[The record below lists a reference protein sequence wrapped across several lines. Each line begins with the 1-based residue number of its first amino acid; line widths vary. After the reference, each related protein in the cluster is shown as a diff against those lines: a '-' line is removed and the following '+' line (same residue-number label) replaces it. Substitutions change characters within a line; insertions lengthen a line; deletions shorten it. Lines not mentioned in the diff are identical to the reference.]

1 MKIRKNSEKKN
12 TEKKNT
18 DKTTEKNIE
27 ESQKIDISS
36 QISAEDEN
44 DKNFRLEQILAETR
58 YISEQDAMRKAA
70 EKYGARPHMDEIFS
84 NTSKKVRLTNSNP
97 LDLDK
102 EEEEK
107 KDSNAIQGE
116 KNATTMQAQIMM
128 ETFENDNNVVNLTPE
143 IPEGTK
149 VAEDVIEDSPELSEV
164 DPEIGSMFGA
174 GDNSFDILRKKQEN
188 KEQGAG
194 NYEKKYGV
202 KKPSPDAK
210 TVESK
215 VPVYK
220 TDNDIDEIHLKA
232 GRFSQVVRG
241 EYEHYLRSKNPSIS
255 EVIKTE
261 MAKVEE
267 VRETGD
273 TRSKKERL
281 LSAVVGFFSN
291 EDYDDSD
298 VPVSQV
304 VTVEDYGGD
313 EDTKSILYEL
323 NLNIRKLFF
332 RGVIMGVIT
341 LVQLIVTL
349 VIGIWSEPMAK
360 AMPYAPIAYAIL
372 NLLFAGAVIF
382 LNRITI
388 FSGLTPLAKLK
399 GNSDTALAVAAIG
412 MGIQAVVSLFRLGGA
427 AKFDINFY
435 SIVVTFGFL
444 CNCIGKLMMVLRVK
458 DNFKFISSETPS
470 HAVKIYTNEEIAK
483 KMMSG
488 TLNDRPIIGYQH
500 KTGFLSNFLRISY
513 APDPSEDLAGKIA
526 PVTVIC
532 SLLVAIIYGIMN
544 VSFTGAVDT
553 LAVMTAVSI
562 PICTLLAVNLP
573 MRMMCKRLNKNG
585 AMVAGYPSVKQ
596 FCDTNAVMIDS
607 NDLYPEGSVKL
618 DGIKTFA
625 NHRTDESVLAAA
637 AVLKEAQSPM
647 ATVFNRTM
655 LEDDRGVKLPEVE
668 SVLYED
674 TMGLVGRVDGERILV
689 GNRTLMRKYNIET
702 PSEDYEEKYHI
713 EGRQITYLAQSGE
726 LIAMFVTTY
735 TPDPEIINAL
745 RKGEQRGLSYLIR
758 TTDCNISAEQIA
770 EDFGLFLRS
779 IKILPTGLGNV
790 CKEAQSQTE
799 EKSRA
804 YLGTRGK
811 ISSMVQGIAGCV
823 HIKSNISLAIVIQ
836 LIAMILGLLLVATLC
851 LYATTAVLGTI
862 QIMTYC
868 LFWAVAALLS
878 PLVWRS

>member
-1 MKIRKNSEKKN
+1 MKNRKS
-12 TEKKNT
+12 
-18 DKTTEKNIE
+18 IE
-27 ESQKIDISS
+27 ESQKIDISA
-36 QISAEDEN
+36 QTAAEGEN
-44 DKNFRLEQILAETR
+44 EKSFRLEQILAETR
-58 YISEQDAMRKAA
+58 FISEQDAMRKAA
-70 EKYGARPHMDEIFS
+70 EKYGARPQMDEIFS
-84 NTSKKVRLTNSNP
+84 TKDKKVRLTNSNP
-97 LDLDK
+97 LELDD
-102 EEEEK
+102 EEK
-107 KDSNAIQGE
+107 EDTNAIRGE

-128 ETFENDNNVVNLTPE
+128 ENFDNENNVINLTPE
-143 IPEGTK
+143 IPEGAK

-164 DPEIGSMFGA
+164 DPEIGSMFSA
-174 GDNSFDILRKKQEN
+174 GDNSFDILRDKQGD
-188 KEQGAG
+188 KASAAG
-194 NYEKKYGV
+194 NYEKKFGV
-202 KKPSPDAK
+202 KKPAPDAK

-220 TDNDIDEIHLKA
+220 KDTDVDEIHLKA

-273 TRSKKERL
+273 TRSKKERV

-291 EDYDDSD
+291 DNSDDTD

-304 VTVEDYGGD
+304 VTVEDYGGP
-313 EDTKSILYEL
+313 EDTKSILFEL
-323 NLNIRKLFF
+323 NLNIRKLFI
-332 RGVIMGVIT
+332 RSVIMSIIT
-341 LVQLIVTL
+341 LVQLAVTL
-349 VIGIWSEPMAK
+349 IVGIFPDGITA
-360 AMPYAPIAYAIL
+360 AMPYAPIAYAII
-372 NLLFAGAVIF
+372 NLLFVGAVIF
-382 LNRITI
+382 FNRITI
-388 FSGLTPLAKLK
+388 YSGLTPLAKLK

-412 MGIQAVVSLFRLGGA
+412 MGLQAIVSLFRLGGA

-458 DNFKFISSETPS
+458 DNFKFISGETPS

-488 TLNDRPIIGYQH
+488 TLTDRPIIGYHH
-500 KTGFLSNFLRISY
+500 KTKFLSNFLRISY

-526 PVTVIC
+526 PVTIIC
-532 SLLVAIIYGIMN
+532 SLLVAIIYGVMN
-544 VSFTGAVDT
+544 VSFVGAVDT

-573 MRMMCKRLNKNG
+573 MRMMCKKLNKKG
-585 AMVAGYPSVKQ
+585 AVIAGYPSVKQ
-596 FCDTNAVMIDS
+596 FCDTNAVMIES

-647 ATVFNRTM
+647 ATVFNQTM
-655 LEDDRGVKLPEVE
+655 LNGERGIKLPEVE

-702 PSEDYEEKYHI
+702 PSEDYEEKYLI
-713 EGRQITYLAQSGE
+713 EGRQITYLAQAGE
-726 LIAMFVTTY
+726 LISMFVTTY
-735 TPDPEIINAL
+735 TPDPEIISAL

-758 TTDCNISAEQIA
+758 TTDCNITAEQIA

-779 IKILPTGLGNV
+779 IKVLPTGLGNV
-790 CKEAQSQTE
+790 CKEAQSQVE
-799 EKSRA
+799 ERSRA
-804 YLGTRGK
+804 YLGTRGQ
-811 ISSMVQGIAGCV
+811 ISSMVRGIAGCV

-851 LYATTAVLGTI
+851 LYATTAVLGTL
-862 QIMTYC
+862 QILIYS
-868 LFWAVAALLS
+868 LFWAAATLLS
-878 PLVWRS
+878 PLIWRS

>member
-1 MKIRKNSEKKN
+1 MKIRKNFEKKN

-18 DKTTEKNIE
+18 EKATEKNIE
-27 ESQKIDISS
+27 ESQKIDISA
-36 QISAEDEN
+36 QVSADEESE
-44 DKNFRLEQILAETR
+44 KNFRLEQILAETR
-58 YISEQDAMRKAA
+58 FISEQDAMRKAA

-84 NTSKKVRLTNSNP
+84 NADKKVRLTNSNP

-107 KDSNAIQGE
+107 KEANAIQGE
-116 KNATTMQAQIMM
+116 KNATTMQAEIMM

-174 GDNSFDILRKKQEN
+174 GDNSFDILRNKSAN

-194 NYEKKYGV
+194 SYEKKFGV

-220 TDNDIDEIHLKA
+220 TESDVDEIHLKA

-323 NLNIRKLFF
+323 NLNIRKLFI
-332 RGVIMGVIT
+332 RGVIMGIVT
-341 LVQLIVTL
+341 FLQLIVTL
-349 VIGIWSEPMAK
+349 VIGFWAEPIAK
-360 AMPYAPIAYAIL
+360 AMPYAPIAYAIV

-412 MGIQAVVSLFRLGGA
+412 MGIQAIVSLFRLGGVT
-427 AKFDINFY
+427 KFELNFY

-458 DNFKFISSETPS
+458 DNFKFISGETPS

-500 KTGFLSNFLRISY
+500 KTRFLSNFLRISY

-532 SLLVAIIYGIMN
+532 SLLVAIIYGVMN

-573 MRMMCKRLNKNG
+573 MRMMCKKLNKNG

-637 AVLKEAQSPM
+637 AVLREAQSPM
-647 ATVFNRTM
+647 ATVFNQTM
-655 LEDDRGVKLPEVE
+655 LEDDKGVKLPEVE

-702 PSEDYEEKYHI
+702 PSEDYEEKYLI

-735 TPDPEIINAL
+735 TPDPEIIKAL

-851 LYATTAVLGTI
+851 LYATTAVLGTV

-878 PLVWRS
+878 PLIWRS

>member
-1 MKIRKNSEKKN
+1 MKNKK
-12 TEKKNT
+12 KL
-18 DKTTEKNIE
+18 E

-36 QISAEDEN
+36 TSVPSEESEQS
-44 DKNFRLEQILAETR
+44 FRLEQILAETR
-58 YISEQDAMRKAA
+58 FISEQDAMRKAA
-70 EKYGARPHMDEIFS
+70 EKYGARPQMDEIFS
-84 NTSKKVRLTNSNP
+84 TAEKKVRLTNSNP

-102 EEEEK
+102 EEEEAK
-107 KDSNAIQGE
+107 NAIRGE
-116 KNATTMQAQIMM
+116 KNATTMQAEIMM
-128 ETFENDNNVVNLTPE
+128 ESFDNENNVINLTPE
-143 IPEGTK
+143 IPDGAQ

-164 DPEIGSMFGA
+164 DPEIGSMFSA
-174 GDNSFDILRKKQEN
+174 GDESFDILRKKSDDKTQV
-188 KEQGAG
+188 AG

-202 KKPSPDAK
+202 KKPAPDAK

-220 TDNDIDEIHLKA
+220 IDDESDRIHLKA

-255 EVIKTE
+255 EVIKNE

-267 VRETGD
+267 IRETGD
-273 TRSKKERL
+273 TRSQKEKV

-291 EDYDDSD
+291 DNSDDSD

-304 VTVEDYGGD
+304 VTVEDYGGE

-323 NLNIRKLFF
+323 NLNIRKLFI
-332 RGVIMGVIT
+332 RSVVMSAIT
-341 LVQLIVTL
+341 LVQLIITL
-349 VIGIWSEPMAK
+349 LIGIIPDNIASAIE
-360 AMPYAPIAYAIL
+360 YAPIAYAII
-372 NLLFAGAVIF
+372 NFLFVGAVIF

-388 FSGLTPLAKLK
+388 FSGLTPLVKFK
-399 GNSDTALAVAAIG
+399 GNSDTALAVASIG
-412 MGIQAVVSLFRLGGA
+412 MALQAIVSLFRLGGMT
-427 AKFDINFY
+427 KFEISFY
-435 SIVVTFGFL
+435 SIIVTFGFL

-470 HAVKIYTNEEIAK
+470 HAVKIYTNEDIAK

-500 KTGFLSNFLRISY
+500 KTKFLSNFLRISY

-532 SLLVAIIYGIMN
+532 SFLVAVLCGIFN
-544 VSFTGAVDT
+544 ASFTGAVDA

-573 MRMMCKRLNKNG
+573 MRMMCKKLNKKG

-637 AVLKEAQSPM
+637 AVLREAHSPM
-647 ATVFNRTM
+647 ATVFNQTM
-655 LEDDRGVKLPEVE
+655 LDGDRGVKLPEVE

-689 GNRTLMRKYNIET
+689 GNRTLMHKYNIET
-702 PSEDYEEKYHI
+702 PSEDYEEKYLI

-726 LIAMFVTTY
+726 LISMFVTTY
-735 TPDPEIINAL
+735 TPDPEIISAL
-745 RKGEQRGLSYLIR
+745 RKGEQSGLSYLIR
-758 TTDCNISAEQIA
+758 TTDCNITAEQVA
-770 EDFGLFLRS
+770 EDFGLFFRS

-790 CKEAQSQTE
+790 CKEAQSQIE

-811 ISSMVQGIAGCV
+811 ISSMVRGIAGCV

-851 LYATTAVLGTI
+851 LYATTEVLGTM
-862 QIMTYC
+862 QIMIYS
-868 LFWAVAALLS
+868 LFWALAALLS
-878 PLVWRS
+878 PLIWRS

>member
-1 MKIRKNSEKKN
+1 M
-12 TEKKNT
+12 
-18 DKTTEKNIE
+18 E
-27 ESQKIDISS
+27 ESQKIDISKPDTS
-36 QISAEDEN
+36 SEEESGESYEIEE
-44 DKNFRLEQILAETR
+44 ILAETR
-58 YISEQDAMRKAA
+58 FISEQAAMRKAA
-70 EKYGARPHMDEIFS
+70 EKYGARPQMDEIFS
-84 NTSKKVRLTNSNP
+84 TTDKRVRLTNSNP
-97 LDLDK
+97 LDLDD
-102 EEEEK
+102 EEEK
-107 KDSNAIQGE
+107 DDANGIHGE
-116 KNATTMQAQIMM
+116 KNATTMQAEIMM
-128 ETFENDNNVVNLTPE
+128 ETPENEEDGVVNLTPE
-143 IPEGTK
+143 IPEGAQ

-174 GDNSFDILRKKQEN
+174 GDEDFDILREKKDDN
-188 KEQGAG
+188 SQGPRS
-194 NYEKKYGV
+194 YEKRYGV
-202 KKPSPDAK
+202 KKPAPDAK

-215 VPVYK
+215 VPVYRK
-220 TDNDIDEIHLKA
+220 DSDVDEIHLKA

-241 EYEHYLRSKNPSIS
+241 EYEQYLRSKNPSIS

-261 MAKVEE
+261 IAKVEE

-273 TRSKKERL
+273 TRSKQERV

-291 EDYDDSD
+291 DNSDDSD

-304 VTVEDYGGD
+304 VTVEDYGGE

-323 NLNIRKLFF
+323 NLNIRKLFI
-332 RGVIMGVIT
+332 RGVIMSAVT
-341 LVQLIVTL
+341 LVQLIITL
-349 VIGIWSEPMAK
+349 LVGIIPTQIYA
-360 AMPYAPIAYAIL
+360 AMPYAPIAYAVL

-388 FSGLTPLAKLK
+388 YSGLTPLIKLK

-412 MGIQAVVSLFRLGGA
+412 MGIQAIVALFRLGGA
-427 AKFDINFY
+427 TGFNINFY
-435 SIVVTFGFL
+435 SIIVTFGFL

-488 TLNDRPIIGYQH
+488 TLNDRPIIGYH
-500 KTGFLSNFLRISY
+500 HRTKFLSNFLRISY

-526 PVTVIC
+526 PITIIC
-532 SLLVAIIYGIMN
+532 SLLVSILYGIIN

-573 MRMMCKRLNKNG
+573 MRMMCKKLNKKG
-585 AMVAGYPSVKQ
+585 AMIAGYPSVKQ

-647 ATVFNRTM
+647 ATVFNQTI
-655 LEDDRGVKLPEVE
+655 LNGDGAAKLPEVE

-674 TMGLVGRVDGERILV
+674 TMGLVGRVNGERILV

-713 EGRQITYLAQSGE
+713 EGRQVTYLAQAGE
-726 LIAMFVTTY
+726 LISMFVTTY
-735 TPDPEIINAL
+735 TPDPEIISAL

-758 TTDCNISAEQIA
+758 TTDCNITAEQIA

-779 IKILPTGLGNV
+779 IKILSTGLGNV
-790 CKEAQSQTE
+790 CKEAQSQVE

-811 ISSMVQGIAGCV
+811 VSSMVRGIAGCV

-836 LIAMILGLLLVATLC
+836 LIAMVLGLLLVAALC
-851 LYATTAVLGTI
+851 LYATTAVLGTM
-862 QIMTYC
+862 QIMIYS
-868 LFWAVAALLS
+868 LFWAFAALLA
-878 PLVWRS
+878 PLIWRS

>member
-1 MKIRKNSEKKN
+1 MKNK
-12 TEKKNT
+12 
-18 DKTTEKNIE
+18 KNIE
-27 ESQKIDISS
+27 ESQKIDISA
-36 QISAEDEN
+36 QTVPDEDNE
-44 DKNFRLEQILAETR
+44 KNFRLEHILAETR
-58 YISEQDAMRKAA
+58 FILEQDAMRKAA
-70 EKYGARPHMDEIFS
+70 EKYGARPRMDEIFS
-84 NTSKKVRLTNSNP
+84 TTEKKVRLTNSNP
-97 LDLDK
+97 LELDN
-102 EEEEK
+102 EEEK
-107 KDSNAIQGE
+107 RKNAIQGE
-116 KNATTMQAQIMM
+116 KNATTMQAEIMM
-128 ETFENDNNVVNLTPE
+128 ESFENENNVINLTPE
-143 IPEGTK
+143 ISDDAK
-149 VAEDVIEDSPELSEV
+149 VAEDVIEDSPELAEV
-164 DPEIGSMFGA
+164 DPELGSMFGA
-174 GDNSFDILRKKQEN
+174 GDNSFDVLRDKTDDKTAN
-188 KEQGAG
+188 PR
-194 NYEKKYGV
+194 NYEKKYGI

-210 TVESK
+210 TVKSK

-220 TDNDIDEIHLKA
+220 KDSDIDEIHLKA

-255 EVIKTE
+255 QVIKTE
-261 MAKVEE
+261 IAKVEE

-273 TRSKKERL
+273 TRSKKERV

-291 EDYDDSD
+291 DSSDDSD

-304 VTVEDYGGD
+304 VTVEDYGGE

-323 NLNIRKLFF
+323 NLNIRKLFI
-332 RGVIMGVIT
+332 RGVIMSVIT
-341 LVQLIVTL
+341 LLQLIVTVL
-349 VIGIWSEPMAK
+349 AGLIPDTIA
-360 AMPYAPIAYAIL
+360 AAIPYAPIAYAVL
-372 NLLFAGAVIF
+372 NLLFCAAVIF

-388 FSGLTPLAKLK
+388 YSGLTPLSKLK
-399 GNSDTALAVAAIG
+399 GNSDTALAAAAIG
-412 MGIQAVVSLFRLGGA
+412 MGIQAVVSLFRLGSA
-427 AKFDINFY
+427 VKFDINFY

-458 DNFKFISSETPS
+458 DNFKFISGETPS

-488 TLNDRPIIGYQH
+488 TLNDRPIIGYH
-500 KTGFLSNFLRISY
+500 HRTSFLSNFLRISY

-526 PVTVIC
+526 PVTIIC
-532 SLLVAIIYGIMN
+532 SLFVAILYGIMN

-573 MRMMCKRLNKNG
+573 MRIMCKKLNKKG

-637 AVLKEAQSPM
+637 AVLKEARSPM
-647 ATVFNRTM
+647 AAVFNQTM
-655 LEDDRGVKLPEVE
+655 LSEERGVKLPEVE

-689 GNRTLMRKYNIET
+689 GNRTLMHKYNIET
-702 PSEDYEEKYHI
+702 PSEDYEEKYLI
-713 EGRQITYLAQSGE
+713 EGRQITYLAQAGE
-726 LIAMFVTTY
+726 LISMFVTTY
-735 TPDPEIINAL
+735 TPDPEIISAL

-758 TTDCNISAEQIA
+758 TTDCNVTAEQIA

-779 IKILPTGLGNV
+779 IKILPIGLGNV
-790 CKEAQSQTE
+790 CKEAQSQVE

-811 ISSMVQGIAGCV
+811 ISSMVLGIAGCV

-836 LIAMILGLLLVATLC
+836 LIAMVLGLLLVATLC
-851 LYATTAVLGTI
+851 LYATTAVLTTI
-862 QIMTYC
+862 QIMIYS
-868 LFWAVAALLS
+868 LFWAAAALLS
-878 PLVWRS
+878 PLIWRS